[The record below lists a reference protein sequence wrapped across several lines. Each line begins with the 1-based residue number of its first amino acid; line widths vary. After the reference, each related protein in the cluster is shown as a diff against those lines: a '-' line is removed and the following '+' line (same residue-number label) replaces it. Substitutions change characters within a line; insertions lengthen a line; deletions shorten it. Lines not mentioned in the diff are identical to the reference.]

1 VDEQQ
6 EAAKKRSAEDFEKR
20 VTEVEDAIID

>member
-1 VDEQQ
+1 VEEQQ